1 MVLREL
7 AVLTGTV
14 KNLETW
20 KSKGGLILGK
30 LDLELNE
37 GISIRGLIFPDDW
50 KKLKP
55 HLKNEMEITAVGKI
69 DLMND
74 YTMIICSI
82 TLFPIY
88 RVGQGE
94 ESLNE
99 FLRLIRQQQEKEYKP
114 GWLVYRLKELNP
126 PLPIWKLCAQYL
138 GRKEGWGFYQWRE
151 LNPKKEKS
159 VNLDDWD

>member
-1 MVLREL
+1 MRQV

-14 KNLETW
+14 KNLDTW
-20 KSKGGLILGK
+20 ESKKGLVLGK

-37 GISIRGLIFPDDW
+37 GISIRALIFPNDW
-50 KKLKP
+50 EKLKP

-74 YTMIICSI
+74 YVMIIFSI
-82 TLFPIY
+82 TLFPISKA
-88 RVGQGE
+88 GQGE

-99 FLRLIRQQQEKEYKP
+99 FLRLIKQQQAKEYKP

-138 GRKEGWGFYQWRE
+138 GRKEGWGYYQWRE

-159 VNLDDWD
+159 NDFDDWD